1 MTDPRMDADQA
12 AYTQAIAERGAAYP
26 VLVIPADPRA
36 GPFDEP
42 RRINDLHS
50 APLHEG
56 GPVMAQS
63 RELWLPIRGRRVL
76 CRLHMPSPGPLPVML
91 YIHGGGWVWGSIDS
105 HDRMAREYAAAA
117 NCAVLLV
124 DLRAVARG
132 RLPARAA

>member
-56 GPVMAQS
+56 GPVMAQT
-63 RELWLPIRGRRVL
+63 RELWLPIRGRRLAVPAA
-76 CRLHMPSPGPLPVML
+76 H
-91 YIHGGGWVWGSIDS
+91 
-105 HDRMAREYAAAA
+105 ARPRAAAGDA
-117 NCAVLLV
+117 LHP
-124 DLRAVARG
+124 RR
-132 RLPARAA
+132 RLGLGQHRQP